1 MVLVV
6 RYAGQ
11 SCVKGHHDQS
21 ELQEG
26 PEQTSTSPSEAGL
39 KVQHQIQHS
48 VHGEGGVARE
58 EGLPGFLDSAV
69 ITSAFV
75 VLNVALRAVD
85 DAEIR
90 VADAQE
96 MRTQTSYGDFGN
108 VCEGLADG
116 TAKEE
121 ATHLLIEGCY
131 VGISNRG
138 PGLLLQVIDP
148 VKFPC
153 DDRKDGNDD
162 PHGAEHSIIYCLP
175 SFQRILDAVIVA
187 VETSVV
193 RLDGAGLNDQ
203 EGQARHKEAKE
214 VEADE
219 QRPLAAALPRVVVER
234 RAAAVLALRDDCLVV
249 LVVLHGA
256 GCGAILPPREDAP
269 QQRPHTQMRASLP
282 GRGCSG
288 GWRVGPG
295 LGRGG
300 RARVRLRCLLPTQ
313 TVVFSAP
320 LECLCFL
327 PLSTPNRSKVQE
339 EESQIPSRKFCRAA
353 LLGARRAGVWLG
365 ERASEWAARA
375 HGHLPPQRAT

>member
-1 MVLVV
+1 MGSGRV
-6 RYAGQ
+6 RA
-11 SCVKGHHDQS
+11 
-21 ELQEG
+21 
-26 PEQTSTSPSEAGL
+26 
-39 KVQHQIQHS
+39 
-48 VHGEGGVARE
+48 
-58 EGLPGFLDSAV
+58 
-69 ITSAFV
+69 
-75 VLNVALRAVD
+75 
-85 DAEIR
+85 
-90 VADAQE
+90 
-96 MRTQTSYGDFGN
+96 
-108 VCEGLADG
+108 
-116 TAKEE
+116 
-121 ATHLLIEGCY
+121 
-131 VGISNRG
+131 RG
-138 PGLLLQVIDP
+138 PGGERRIPETQRGP
-148 VKFPC
+148 P
-153 DDRKDGNDD
+153 
-162 PHGAEHSIIYCLP
+162 GADSPAVPGDAGGGRPRASEEVP
-175 SFQRILDAVIVA
+175 SPALRHPAELGPAP
-187 VETSVV
+187 
-193 RLDGAGLNDQ
+193 RGRGAKGPRDSGAALT
-203 EGQARHKEAKE
+203 HKEAKE

-295 LGRGG
+295 LGRGE